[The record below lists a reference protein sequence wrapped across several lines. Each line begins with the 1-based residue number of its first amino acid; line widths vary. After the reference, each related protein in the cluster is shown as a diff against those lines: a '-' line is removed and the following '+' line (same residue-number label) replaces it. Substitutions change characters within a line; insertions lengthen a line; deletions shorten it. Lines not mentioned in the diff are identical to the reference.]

1 MMQRCRR
8 TWVRLVRGALPALA
22 LVLSILLVEVAAGEV
37 APAEGDGIYSL
48 LRRHGFTPTH
58 AEVEAFIQLNQDRL
72 GPGNSLYLR
81 HRYRLPDNSK
91 SPEKQAEAKGS
102 RSRYPLFGPKY
113 EWVEKKETVLSGCV
127 FYLVSGHGGPDPG
140 AIGEREGHRLA
151 EDEYAYDI
159 TLRLGRVLLE
169 HGAQIF
175 MIIQDPNDGI
185 RDGQWLA
192 MDQDEVNYPKQKIPT
207 SQVMRLR
214 QRANAVN
221 TLYGQRADPDAYHR
235 LIVIHVDSRS
245 LDHRVDVFFYHHEG
259 SRLGKRLANNL
270 LQVFESNYREHQP
283 GRGYRGSV
291 SSRRL
296 HMLTQTSP
304 PTVFIEL
311 GNIRNR
317 NNQYRF
323 IDPENRQALAEWI
336 GEGIIRDYRS
346 GK

>member
-1 MMQRCRR
+1 MMQAFLKRR
-8 TWVRLVRGALPALA
+8 VRTIRGVLSALA
-22 LVLSILLVEVAAGEV
+22 LVVCAMAGNALAAEV
-37 APAEGDGIYSL
+37 APQEGDGIYSL
-48 LRRHGFTPTH
+48 LRRHGFAPTH
-58 AEVEAFIQLNQDRL
+58 ADVEAFIQLNQDRL
-72 GPGNSLYLR
+72 GAGNSLFLR
-81 HRYRLPDNSK
+81 HRYRLPGDAN
-91 SPEKQAEAKGS
+91 SPEKQAEAQGS

-159 TLRLGRVLLE
+159 TLRLARVLLE
-169 HGAQIF
+169 HGAQIYL
-175 MIIQDPNDGI
+175 IIQDPNDGI

-192 MDQDEVNYPKQKIPT
+192 MDRDEVNYPKLKIPV

-245 LDHRVDVFFYHHEG
+245 LDHRVDVFFYHHEA
-259 SRLGKRLANNL
+259 SRSGKRLANNL
-270 LQVFESNYREHQP
+270 REVFEDNYEEHQP

-296 HMLTQTSP
+296 HMLTQTTP
-304 PTVFIEL
+304 PAVFIEL

-323 IDPENRQALAEWI
+323 IDPANRQALAEWI
-336 GEGIIRDYRS
+336 CEGIVRDYRS